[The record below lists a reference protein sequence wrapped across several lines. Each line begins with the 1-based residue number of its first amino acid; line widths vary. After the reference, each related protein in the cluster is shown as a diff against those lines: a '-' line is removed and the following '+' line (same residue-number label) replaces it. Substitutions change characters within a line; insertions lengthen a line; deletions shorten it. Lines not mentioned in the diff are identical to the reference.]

1 MAGYK
6 SAKRVRPGDDESD
19 VEVETKST
27 KTSKKA
33 KTGSGDA
40 ESGKDSDGNSW
51 WSLSG
56 KRRVGISEFQ
66 KKPYIN
72 IREYWTDNDG
82 NMKPG
87 KKGISL
93 PLEQYNALLKAIPA
107 INAELIAQGLDVAE
121 IPSGAPSKATE
132 KPSSDKKS
140 KKSNIEETSDED
152 EDED

>member
-1 MAGYK
+1 MTP
-6 SAKRVRPGDDESD
+6 SCQRHPR
-19 VEVETKST
+19 
-27 KTSKKA
+27 
-33 KTGSGDA
+33 
-40 ESGKDSDGNSW
+40 
-51 WSLSG
+51 
-56 KRRVGISEFQ
+56 ISS
-66 KKPYIN
+66 N
-72 IREYWTDNDG
+72 TDNAAFWQAPGG
-82 NMKPG
+82 NLRVPKEAIHQHSRVLDRQRWQYEAWQKG
-87 KKGISL
+87 EIAILLIHGSVRKAREVKADADSQGISL